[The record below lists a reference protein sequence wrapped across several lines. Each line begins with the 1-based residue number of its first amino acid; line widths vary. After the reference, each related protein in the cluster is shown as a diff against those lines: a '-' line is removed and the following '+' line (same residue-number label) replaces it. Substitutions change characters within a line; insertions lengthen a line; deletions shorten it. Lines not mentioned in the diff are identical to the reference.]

1 MPCSQYI
8 ALPTNHVVYCDT
20 AQQKKQPRADSTVT
34 LHPWTMVRLNMWLAH
49 RAKRHF
55 FQRVPKYP
63 TIDSVSCPLITRGP
77 LTTMDGVSSQYVLCP
92 TITATTTLDRQL
104 SDSPQPSQSGR
115 PFCQVWRFG
124 GRSDFTRT
132 DSALVL
138 PRLRQASSGD
148 QSCDM

>member
-1 MPCSQYI
+1 MPYSQYL
-8 ALPTNHVVYCDT
+8 ALTTNHVVYCDT
-20 AQQKKQPRADSTVT
+20 AQQKKRPRADSTVNSAPMD
-34 LHPWTMVRLNMWLAH
+34 HGSPKHVVGAPREA
-49 RAKRHF
+49 AF
-55 FQRVPKYP
+55 FPRESQNTPPLTRGR
-63 TIDSVSCPLITRGP
+63 SCPLITRARHDDGRG
-77 LTTMDGVSSQYVLCP
+77 LITTVRIVPYYSCYCYKH
-92 TITATTTLDRQL
+92 L